1 MRIRSLLA
9 PLLLAGLL
17 ACGADAAPSAGGDT
31 DTDSG
36 SDPVVSSADPAV
48 EAELL
53 AFTAPTID
61 GGEVDFAA
69 LQGQDL
75 VVWFWA
81 PWCGSCAAE
90 AEGVARVAA
99 DLGDQA
105 PFVGIGSQ
113 AEVDELAG
121 FVDRFTLTEFPQV
134 ADPDG
139 TIWLRFADDVI
150 RSSFLFIDD
159 TGEMTRTGYGEMD
172 EAQLRERVEQLI
184 AS

>member
-1 MRIRSLLA
+1 MRSRPLVASLV
-9 PLLLAGLL
+9 LAGLV
-17 ACGADAAPSAGGDT
+17 ACGGGDADGAAGT
-31 DTDSG
+31 SG
-36 SDPVVSSADPAV
+36 EPDAQGADV
-48 EAELL
+48 ELL